1 MPEEIGHDA
10 IDYTEKK
17 RKKNKKYARGGGA
30 VTRGDQGAT
39 NETES

>member
-10 IDYTEKK
+10 TDYTEKK
-17 RKKNKKYARGGGA
+17 RKISNMPGGT